1 MNFDILTLFPE
12 MFEGPFSTSIL
23 SRAREKKLI
32 NINIT
37 NIRDYTEDKHNTTD
51 EPPYG
56 GGAGMVLKVNPIY
69 KAWNDIN
76 AKNREKVHTVLL
88 SPQGKTLNQEKVKEL
103 SSYNNLTLICG
114 HYEGV
119 DERVRKSIVDEE
131 VSIGDY
137 VLTGGELPA
146 MVLVDAVSRMV
157 DGVLGDEDS
166 SKKDS
171 FYEGLLEHPHYTR
184 PREFENMKVPEVLL
198 SGHHARIKRWRLK
211 KALKRTL
218 IRRPDLLEKKK
229 LSKRE
234 KKLLKEVKQ
243 EIKGENNE
251 QNWC

>member
-251 QNWC
+251 QN

>member
-76 AKNREKVHTVLL
+76 AKNKEKVHTVLL

>member
-1 MNFDILTLFPE
+1 MMNFDILTLFPE

-23 SRAREKKLI
+23 SRAREKNLI

-37 NIRDYTEDKHNTTD
+37 NIRDYTEDKHHTTD

-56 GGAGMVLKVNPIY
+56 GGAGMVLKINPIY
-69 KAWNDIN
+69 KAW
-76 AKNREKVHTVLL
+76 KNVNKEKKEKVHTILL
-88 SPQGKTLNQEKVKEL
+88 SPQGKTLNQDKVKEL

-119 DERVRKSIVDEE
+119 DERVRKSIIDEE
-131 VSIGDY
+131 ISIGDY
-137 VLTGGELPA
+137 VLTGGEIPA
-146 MVLVDAVSRMV
+146 MVIVDAVSRLV
-157 DGVLGDEDS
+157 DDVLGDEDS

-184 PREFENMKVPEVLL
+184 PREFKNMKVPDVLL

-218 IRRPDLLEKKK
+218 LRRPDLIEKKK
-229 LSKRE
+229 LSEKE
-234 KKLLKEVKQ
+234 KKLLEEVKQ
-243 EIKGENNE
+243 EIKGEHNE
-251 QNWC
+251 QT

>member
-1 MNFDILTLFPE
+1 
-12 MFEGPFSTSIL
+12 
-23 SRAREKKLI
+23 
-32 NINIT
+32 
-37 NIRDYTEDKHNTTD
+37 
-51 EPPYG
+51 
-56 GGAGMVLKVNPIY
+56 MVLKVNHIY
-69 KAWNDIN
+69 KAWNNIN
-76 AKNREKVHTVLL
+76 AKNKEKVHTVLL

-251 QNWC
+251 QN